1 MGISGTT
8 FKIHSCRYNDQE
20 NLWLVQ
26 VHATDEG
33 NGIASEYMEYQKAK
47 MSESDPMLMLGHLI
61 IETGDYDKAEKY
73 FNGLLH
79 SSIPND
85 EQIACI
91 YYNIGR
97 VYRLKEDYHR
107 AIEYLNR
114 AFVQHSQ
121 ARPAR
126 LVSAAKTMNAIG
138 ILFMQLNN
146 VQQAIESFESA
157 LKYYSKTIQTDHP
170 DVAGTLINLANIYC
184 EHGQYD
190 IALSSFKRAEKIY
203 QTYLPPTHPNMA
215 SLLNNIGNLYY
226 QQGNYDLALDAYQRA
241 LNINE
246 KILSPSHP
254 ILARNRHCLARIHV
268 LLGDQMKAQLQLK
281 RASECPSYN
290 INVFNQSDN
299 LNLSSWERSFIN
311 DPSNIELTE
320 MKRN

>member
-8 FKIHSCRYNDQE
+8 FKIVSCQYNEQE
-20 NLWLVQ
+20 DLWLID
-26 VHATDEG
+26 VHATDQ
-33 NGIASEYMEYQKAK
+33 GIDLASEYMDYQKAK
-47 MSESDPMLMLGHLI
+47 MPESDPILMLGHLI

-97 VYRLKEDYHR
+97 VYRLKEDYHQ

-121 ARPAR
+121 ARPSR

-146 VQQAIESFESA
+146 IPQAIESFESA
-157 LKYYSKTIQTDHP
+157 LKYYNKTIQNDHP
-170 DVAGTLINLANIYC
+170 DVGGTLINLANIYC
-184 EHGQYD
+184 EQGQYD
-190 IALSSFKRAEKIY
+190 IALTSFKRAENIY
-203 QTYLPPTHPNMA
+203 QTHLPPTHPNMA

-226 QQGNYDLALDAYQRA
+226 QQGSFDLALDAYERA
-241 LNINE
+241 VNINE
-246 KILSPSHP
+246 KILPANHP
-254 ILARNRHCLARIHV
+254 ILARNRHCLARVYV
-268 LLGDQMKAQLQLK
+268 LLGDQIKAQLQLK
-281 RASECPSYN
+281 RASECPSYD
-290 INVFNQSDN
+290 INQSDN
-299 LNLSSWERSFIN
+299 FNASSWQRS
-311 DPSNIELTE
+311 LTN
-320 MKRN
+320 KQ